1 MGMSLGLLI
10 AARVLSHESPPCAA
24 FDDRYAAVVGDLGS
38 DELGTRLREDLR
50 EDVVN
55 WSSDD
60 DYRMA
65 RQLASPDGRT
75 ARASIRYEV
84 SRGIPPRYVVV
95 WVVDFGDQVRVISNV
110 DGELFSRT
118 IPRKRWEKSLRQILE
133 QDPFETPTVIERIWH
148 GSLYLVS
155 VCNEGRVSQFGVHSP
170 ISVTR
175 TERRHAPQLVD
186 RLGRPSRVIAIVD
199 ALAEYARTKGVVP

>member
-1 MGMSLGLLI
+1 MATTLGLLI
-10 AARVLSHESPPCAA
+10 AAWVLSHESPPCAA
-24 FDDRYAAVVGDLGS
+24 FDDRYAAVVRDLGS
-38 DELGTRLREDLR
+38 NELGTHLRRDLPEEIARWETADGYRIAR
-50 EDVVN
+50 E
-55 WSSDD
+55 
-60 DYRMA
+60 
-65 RQLASPDGRT
+65 LASPDGRV
-75 ARASIRYEV
+75 ARTSIRYEV

-155 VCNEGRVSQFGVHSP
+155 VCDEGRVSQFGVHSP
-170 ISVTR
+170 ISAAR
-175 TERRHAPQLVD
+175 TDRRNAPSVVD
-186 RLGRPSRVIAIVD
+186 RLGRPSRIIAIVD
-199 ALAEYARTKGVVP
+199 ALAEYTRTESVP